1 MTTMKILKY
10 LALISFLFLQFSC
23 SEDIMDDINRDRNNA
38 QEMVV
43 KNLLPDLM
51 LKTAFESTA
60 TDIAWYTTVYIEHNA
75 GTWNQSFAA
84 DRRVGQES
92 SSLFNNSWNALYDV
106 MNISKSILDATDPDT
121 GTEAD
126 NYWCR
131 GIAQVLM
138 AYNLAI
144 TTDMWGE
151 VPYEEAFKGNDNLT
165 PKYDKQS
172 DLYPIIFN
180 LLDDGIANLNNTVR
194 TYPDKDLIFGG
205 DTDLWIKVANSLKA
219 RYSLRLVNI
228 DEAVYAQDALD
239 ALVDGIENNAEN
251 FEFSGFVLDLPGA
264 NPWGEFWYFRD
275 HLSVSSTIFDYMTD
289 RNDPRMSSYFNTT
302 DPAYIAP
309 IGEADQVQGGY
320 AQSLLTSGWG
330 AFTQNILMLTFHE
343 MKFIEAEAKF
353 RLGDATWTDA
363 LQDAIAAS
371 FDMYG
376 IADADLYY
384 TNEVEPLLT
393 AGNELQEILTQ
404 KYIAFYDREAIEAYN
419 DYRRTGFPE
428 MFNPN
433 NATVGFVHR
442 FPFANS
448 EVSSN
453 SANVPD
459 VSVFED
465 KVWWAGGEELV
476 Q

>member
-1 MTTMKILKY
+1 
-10 LALISFLFLQFSC
+10 
-23 SEDIMDDINRDRNNA
+23 
-38 QEMVV
+38 
-43 KNLLPDLM
+43 
-51 LKTAFESTA
+51 
-60 TDIAWYTTVYIEHNA
+60 
-75 GTWNQSFAA
+75 
-84 DRRVGQES
+84 
-92 SSLFNNSWNALYDV
+92 
-106 MNISKSILDATDPDT
+106 
-121 GTEAD
+121 
-126 NYWCR
+126 
-131 GIAQVLM
+131 
-138 AYNLAI
+138 
-144 TTDMWGE
+144 
-151 VPYEEAFKGNDNLT
+151 
-165 PKYDKQS
+165 
-172 DLYPIIFN
+172 
-180 LLDDGIANLNNTVR
+180 
-194 TYPDKDLIFGG
+194 
-205 DTDLWIKVANSLKA
+205 
-219 RYSLRLVNI
+219 
-228 DEAVYAQDALD
+228 
-239 ALVDGIENNAEN
+239 
-251 FEFSGFVLDLPGA
+251 
-264 NPWGEFWYFRD
+264 
-275 HLSVSSTIFDYMTD
+275 
-289 RNDPRMSSYFNTT
+289 
-302 DPAYIAP
+302 
-309 IGEADQVQGGY
+309 
-320 AQSLLTSGWG
+320 
-330 AFTQNILMLTFHE
+330 MLTFHE